1 MKAILRAVV
10 GSQLVVTG
18 RQAGGGSE
26 AVAQV
31 RQGAHGLARSSSS
44 KLSAVSWST
53 AAVQRLLRAKRPSND
68 DGGLTP
74 RGRIVDTQQRAPLW
88 PKLARRDFSSLVSW
102 ILGFVPF
109 EPWPC
114 PLEVALG
121 RNSYKF
127 WDIPRPR
134 ALSG

>member
-102 ILGFVPF
+102 ILGCVQFVTS
-109 EPWPC
+109 C

-127 WDIPRPR
+127 FWDIPRPR